1 MGGGDTFP
9 KAGRPQGQKHRR
21 GPGAGKRLGVKLIR
35 PFSPGV
41 GARLGVPGKSLG
53 VGGGAEWGVGRRRER
68 RNKIQGMVV

>member
-1 MGGGDTFP
+1 M
-9 KAGRPQGQKHRR
+9 
-21 GPGAGKRLGVKLIR
+21 RLGVKLIR